1 MSEATFKRFFG
12 YEDAFAH
19 PLTCGVVIGLG
30 LLLLITPLIF
40 MALRRFVG
48 ISDPTYAELWSRW
61 RTWIWISIGLVV
73 PILLGAA
80 CTAAQQDRFSC
91 WVGLRDTL
99 SEYSRGGQ
107 CVDREVSGNHVLVL
121 LPR

>member
-1 MSEATFKRFFG
+1 MAQPRFEDDG
-12 YEDAFAH
+12 YVCIAF
-19 PLTCGVVIGLG
+19 
-30 LLLLITPLIF
+30 
-40 MALRRFVG
+40 
-48 ISDPTYAELWSRW
+48 
-61 RTWIWISIGLVV
+61 
-73 PILLGAA
+73 ILLGAA